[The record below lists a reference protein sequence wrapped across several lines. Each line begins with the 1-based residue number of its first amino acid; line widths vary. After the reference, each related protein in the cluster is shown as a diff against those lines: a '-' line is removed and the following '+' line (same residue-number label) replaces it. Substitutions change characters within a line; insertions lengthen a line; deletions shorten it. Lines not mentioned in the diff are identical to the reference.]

1 LPVANQ
7 CIYTPC
13 YCEETV
19 WKLCDSIRKDFPSE
33 LDYCHVAFISN
44 PKRMVPMWRQKS
56 GKNEEKLALWDYH
69 VILLYNPDERC
80 VVYDM
85 DSDLP
90 FPTHFHRYVS
100 ETFRTENILQPEYHR
115 FFRVVPASRFL
126 SLFSSDRKHML
137 RSDGTWIK
145 PPPSYPPILNGVGSN
160 LDSFLDMTTPKN
172 EYGEI
177 FSLMELVRRFYK
189 PRQLS

>member
-1 LPVANQ
+1 M
-7 CIYTPC
+7 
-13 YCEETV
+13 E
-19 WKLCDSIRKDFPSE
+19 
-33 LDYCHVAFISN
+33 
-44 PKRMVPMWRQKS
+44 
-56 GKNEEKLALWDYH
+56 
-69 VILLYNPDERC
+69 
-80 VVYDM
+80 
-85 DSDLP
+85 SDLP

-145 PPPSYPPILNGVGSN
+145 PPPNYPPIFNGVSN
-160 LDSFLDMTTPKN
+160 LESFLDMTTPKN